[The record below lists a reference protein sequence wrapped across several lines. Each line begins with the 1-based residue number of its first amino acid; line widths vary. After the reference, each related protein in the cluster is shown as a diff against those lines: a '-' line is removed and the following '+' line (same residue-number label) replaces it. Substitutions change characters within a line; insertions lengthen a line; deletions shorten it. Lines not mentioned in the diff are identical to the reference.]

1 MKQLYERSELSFAI
15 AWIVIYCVAQ
25 SFAYALNDLVG
36 VSYAFNALF
45 TVAIALVLFAFLRA
59 NGLMKRYGLCATP
72 LPARAFLWYVPLVV
86 LASTNLWCGIGI
98 SLPLADSLCFIC
110 LMLGVGFVE
119 ELLFRGLLFRALEKD
134 GLAMAVAI
142 SSVTFGLG
150 HLMNLGN
157 GSGADVVQTLCQ
169 VGGAI
174 AIGFLFVI
182 IFYRG
187 QSLIPCIITH
197 AAINVTSLFVNEAA
211 PADEVQIAIS
221 LAIAAIAVAYALFL
235 IKTLPP
241 AER

>member
-1 MKQLYERSELSFAI
+1 MKQLYEKSELSFAI

-25 SFAYALNDLVG
+25 SFAYAFNDLVG
-36 VSYAFNALF
+36 VNYAFNALF
-45 TVAIALVLFAFLRA
+45 TVLIALVLFMFLRA
-59 NGLMKRYGLCATP
+59 NGLMQRYGLCPAP
-72 LPARAFLWYVPLVV
+72 LPARAFLWYLPLVV
-86 LASTNLWCGIGI
+86 LATTNLWSGIGI
-98 SLPLADSLCFIC
+98 SLPLADGLCFVC

-134 GLAMAVAI
+134 GLTMAIAI

-157 GSGADVVQTLCQ
+157 GSGADIVQTLCQ

-182 IFYRG
+182 IFYRR

-197 AAINVTSLFVNEAA
+197 AAINVTSLFMNEAA
-211 PADEVQIAIS
+211 LTDAMQIATS
-221 LAIAAIAVAYALFL
+221 LIIAAIAIAYALFL
-235 IKTLPP
+235 RKTLPHT
-241 AER
+241 ER